1 MYYKL
6 YKNVIFNKNF
16 CLKLKVIMMLGVN
29 VIKDCYNVEFDG
41 FEVFW
46 VEVLYIKVFCVYY

>member
-1 MYYKL
+1 
-6 YKNVIFNKNF
+6 
-16 CLKLKVIMMLGVN
+16 MMLGFN

-41 FEVFW
+41 FEVFC